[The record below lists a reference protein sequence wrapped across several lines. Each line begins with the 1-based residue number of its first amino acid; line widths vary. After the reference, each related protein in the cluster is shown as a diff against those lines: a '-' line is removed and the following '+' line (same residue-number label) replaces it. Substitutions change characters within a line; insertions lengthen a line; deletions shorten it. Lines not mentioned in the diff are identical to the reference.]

1 MTCIDAALAAAVAA
15 TGSAVLVDAGASG
28 AATFPTGARASEGF
42 GDAPAAAGGR
52 LSSVFGPAAAAV
64 ASAGFASA
72 GFASAGFASAGL
84 GWGCSA
90 LAGVGALAFLSSA
103 TFHLGT
109 RICLQRSPCRRP
121 LTKRPLL
128 AKAR

>member
-1 MTCIDAALAAAVAA
+1 MTCIDAAPAAAVAA

-28 AATFPTGARASEGF
+28 VATFPTGARASDGF
-42 GDAPAAAGGR
+42 GDATAAAGAR

-64 ASAGFASA
+64 ASA

-109 RICLQRSPCRRP
+109 RTCLQRSPWRRP
-121 LTKRPLL
+121 LTD
-128 AKAR
+128 